1 LYSSTSGSACG
12 GGGTGARLGGGGGW
26 RVVPLLVDVEVML
39 DLTGADTLNLPG
51 NGFTAGLGL
60 EAPVGF

>member
-1 LYSSTSGSACG
+1 M
-12 GGGTGARLGGGGGW
+12 
-26 RVVPLLVDVEVML
+26 PLLVDVEVML